1 MINPNQTPEQAV
13 RDRIDEMLS
22 ESGWVD
28 QDNKKI
34 DFSDSLGVAVREYQT
49 DVGPA
54 DYVLFIDKKQAYVH
68 YYLLYRYEDTRRVGS
83 GNNQK
88 ALNKDRV
95 SNLPIPLPP
104 VDEQAA
110 VVQELDKRLSVI
122 EQLDRELRNRLA
134 SVSVLHQAILK
145 KAFAGRLVAQD
156 PGDEPASVLLEK
168 IRTEMAKAGKNGP
181 TARRNRK
188 AKAAV

>member
-1 MINPNQTPEQAV
+1 MASPNQTPEQAV

-34 DFSDSLGVAVREYQT
+34 DFSASLGVAVREYQT

-88 ALNKDRV
+88 ALNKRRR
-95 SNLPIPLPP
+95 LR
-104 VDEQAA
+104 DEHCPHRLRTGAP
-110 VVQELDKRLSVI
+110 RLSP
-122 EQLDRELRNRLA
+122 
-134 SVSVLHQAILK
+134 H
-145 KAFAGRLVAQD
+145 
-156 PGDEPASVLLEK
+156 
-168 IRTEMAKAGKNGP
+168 P
-181 TARRNRK
+181 TPRA
-188 AKAAV
+188 